1 MVKALLGDKR
11 VDINQGRSDD
21 GSTPLYFAAE
31 YRQPAIAKLL
41 LGHPEID
48 VNKSNRLNQNALHI
62 ACENKDS
69 KMVKILLKHPNI
81 NVTAKATSISS
92 SKEFDALYAAKSCKE
107 VEGYIKKAIKHRC
120 LTCNKNGILKCGRC
134 KKAYYCSKDCQ
145 RKHWKMHKIKCKEHK
160 SV

>member
-1 MVKALLGDKR
+1 MGLR
-11 VDINQGRSDD
+11 
-21 GSTPLYFAAE
+21 LYFAAE

-41 LGHPEID
+41 LGHPDID
-48 VNKSNRLNQNALHI
+48 VNKSNRLKQNALHI

-69 KMVKILLKHPNI
+69 KMVKILLKHPKI

-120 LTCNKNGILKCGRC
+120 LRAINMEIQTWQMQKGILLL
-134 KKAYYCSKDCQ
+134 
-145 RKHWKMHKIKCKEHK
+145 
-160 SV
+160 